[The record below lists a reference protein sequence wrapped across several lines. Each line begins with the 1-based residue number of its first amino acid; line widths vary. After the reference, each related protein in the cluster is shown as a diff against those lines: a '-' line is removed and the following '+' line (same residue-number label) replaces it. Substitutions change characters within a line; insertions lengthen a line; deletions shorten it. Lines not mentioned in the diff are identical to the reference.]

1 MSSFLRPAWAAQSL
15 WHFPANP
22 WILVLSLGS
31 SLGNDTF
38 LSFVWSFAVLCE
50 VAECHFLPLNFSKRQ
65 TTHYSGVLRQIL
77 TPDTSD
83 MQTVH
88 FSICAAMRLYRS
100 CCSSF
105 RLWNASPVTLHL
117 CPQHSRRFTQLL
129 KHYLSCSSSS
139 GSKINHGFREIIT
152 VSPILECW
160 HGKGDGQ
167 THSNQGCNL
176 GKPY

>member
-1 MSSFLRPAWAAQSL
+1 MVLKLRVIKKHPAMSSFLRPAWAAQSL

-105 RLWNASPVTLHL
+105 RLWNASPSLFTCVLST
-117 CPQHSRRFTQLL
+117 PAGSHSFSNTICLVQVLL
-129 KHYLSCSSSS
+129 GPK
-139 GSKINHGFREIIT
+139 
-152 VSPILECW
+152 
-160 HGKGDGQ
+160 
-167 THSNQGCNL
+167 
-176 GKPY
+176 